1 MEPFVDFGLIELLA
15 ASGLAW
21 LARRIYARPAP
32 GVVFVVV
39 SVLLPAILVIA
50 SKGVGTRW
58 VAIGCLATALVNA
71 AALLTMLR
79 RAKSPQPQ
87 GQPRERRDV
96 APRTAD

>member
-21 LARRIYARPAP
+21 LARRIYARPAL

-39 SVLLPAILVIA
+39 SVLLPAMLVIA
-50 SKGVGTRW
+50 PRGVGTRW

-71 AALLTMLR
+71 AAQLTMLR
-79 RAKSPQPQ
+79 RAKGSQPH
-87 GQPRERRDV
+87 V